1 MVQSNEILA
10 AELVQQNAKLEAAGI
25 ALDFF
30 AEVDDG
36 TGLPEGYRRGRGLTS
51 METRARNLGGALTI
65 DSGPEGTRLSLEVP
79 VSATAS
85 AD

>member
-1 MVQSNEILA
+1 MKSLA
-10 AELVQQNAKLEAAGI
+10 PAGGPIRI
-25 ALDFF
+25 AIG
-30 AEVDDG
+30 DDG

-51 METRARNLGGALTI
+51 METRARNLGGELTI